1 MDIRLAVLLVEDSE
15 SDSQLIVRLLK
26 KAGYKVVS
34 EQVETAEQMYAALEK
49 CAWDVVISDYS
60 LPQFS
65 GKAALELL
73 QEKQQD
79 IPFIIVSGVIGEE
92 TAVAML
98 KAGAHDYLMKGN
110 LERLVSAIEREL
122 ENVKIRHQR
131 KQADDDLR
139 ESERRYRL
147 SVLELN
153 EAQAIAHMGNWKW
166 DLRNGEISW
175 SDGMYRIFG
184 LDKDSFSGRLGDAIK
199 KVIHPDDLYIVL
211 PANAKAFSDKKQV
224 EYRIILGDG
233 SIRNILARS
242 GDAILDESGNPVF
255 LTGIAQDITERK
267 QEEEKLAQSHDL
279 LTNLAR
285 LVPGVVY
292 QYRLNPDGRSAFPYS
307 SPGMNDIYE
316 VTPEEVRED
325 ATPVFGRLHPD
336 DYNRVAESIQE
347 SARTLDTFYCEFR
360 VILPRQGLRWRGS
373 QAQPER
379 TDDGGTHWYGVISDI
394 TERKQAE
401 DQLRKLSSA
410 VTHSPSAIMITDVDG
425 KIEYVNPNFTT
436 ITGYTS
442 EEILGRN
449 PRILKSGLTSIKV
462 YEELWHALIS
472 GKEWRGEI
480 LNRKKNGDIFWEFAS
495 ISAIT
500 DPLGRITHFV
510 SVTEDISVRKAVE
523 EKIRILNIE
532 LEKLAMTDFLTGLFN
547 RRFFIQR
554 STDEVKRAK
563 RNAEPLALL
572 MLDFDE
578 FKKVNDTYGH
588 ETGDLAL
595 QQVSSV
601 MKASLREID
610 ILGRMGGEEFAV
622 FLPNTS
628 LEEALLLAERVRQ
641 SLENIS
647 FEKTKGILKI
657 TASIGV
663 AAFTDEMSD
672 IDDLIRNAD
681 KALYQAKANGRN
693 SVVAYKEPSNN
704 SSILSPELNND

>member
-1 MDIRLAVLLVEDSE
+1 MNVSLAVLIVEDSE
-15 SDSQLIVRLLK
+15 SDTQLIVRLLK
-26 KAGYKVVS
+26 MAGYDVVS
-34 EQVETAEQMYAALEK
+34 EQVETAEQMCVALEK
-49 CAWDVVISDYS
+49 RAWDVVISDYS

-73 QEKQQD
+73 QEKQQE

-122 ENVKIRHQR
+122 ENTKSRRQR
-131 KQADDDLR
+131 KQADDELR
-139 ESERRYRL
+139 ESERRFRL
-147 SVLELN
+147 SVLDLN
-153 EAQAIAHMGNWKW
+153 EAQMIARMGNWKW
-166 DLRNGEISW
+166 DLRTSEITW

-184 LDKDSFSGRLGDAIK
+184 IDKDSYTGRLGDVIK

-211 PANAKAFSDKKQV
+211 PANAKAFADKKPV
-224 EYRIILGDG
+224 EYRVILADG

-255 LTGIAQDITERK
+255 LTGIAQDITDRK
-267 QEEEKLAQSHDL
+267 QAEDKLRANEERTRLIFETLSEGVALNEIVYDDDGEMIDYKILDVNRAYYDLADFRKGEWVIG
-279 LTNLAR
+279 NLATKLYGMDR
-285 LVPGVVY
+285 ETIKYFWKIHKDTLTTIHSEFTTPTSHRVFNV
-292 QYRLNPDGRSAFPYS
+292 ST
-307 SPGMNDIYE
+307 SPFINNRF
-316 VTPEEVRED
+316 VTS
-325 ATPVFGRLHPD
+325 F
-336 DYNRVAESIQE
+336 Q
-347 SARTLDTFYCEFR
+347 
-360 VILPRQGLRWRGS
+360 
-373 QAQPER
+373 
-379 TDDGGTHWYGVISDI
+379 DI
-394 TERKQAE
+394 TERKRVD

-442 EEILGRN
+442 EEVLGRN
-449 PRILKSGLTSIKV
+449 PRILKSGLTSVKV

-500 DPLGRITHFV
+500 DPSGRITHFV

-578 FKKVNDTYGH
+578 FKKVNDTFGH

-595 QQVSSV
+595 QQVASV
-601 MKASLREID
+601 MSTSLREID

-622 FLPNTS
+622 LLPNTS

-641 SLENIS
+641 SIENIS
-647 FEKTKGILKI
+647 FEKIKGELKI
-657 TASIGV
+657 TASIGA

-672 IDDLIRNAD
+672 IDDLLRNAD
-681 KALYQAKANGRN
+681 WALYQAKSNGRN
-693 SVVAYKEPSNN
+693 RVKKYIKSSNN
-704 SSILSPELNND
+704 SSMLSPELNND

>member
-26 KAGYKVVS
+26 KAGYKVIS

-49 CAWDVVISDYS
+49 RAWDVVISDYS

-73 QEKQQD
+73 KEKQQD

-122 ENVKIRHQR
+122 ENTKSRRQR
-131 KQADDDLR
+131 KQAEDELR
-139 ESERRYRL
+139 ESERRFRL
-147 SVLELN
+147 SVLDLN
-153 EAQAIAHMGNWKW
+153 EAQMIARMGNWKW
-166 DLRNGEISW
+166 DLRTSEITW

-184 LDKDSFSGRLGDAIK
+184 IDKNSYSGRLGDAIK

-211 PANAKAFSDKKQV
+211 PANAKAFADKKPV
-224 EYRIILGDG
+224 EYRVILADG

-255 LTGIAQDITERK
+255 LTGIAQDITEQKLNQNAIIESNERFNNMFERHDAIMLIIESQTGSILVANQAAQK
-267 QEEEKLAQSHDL
+267 FYGYPKSKLCSMSTNDLNTWPPEQVAVERQKAITKNKNYFVFPHRLASGEERIVEVH
-279 LTNLAR
+279 
-285 LVPGVVY
+285 
-292 QYRLNPDGRSAFPYS
+292 S
-307 SPGMNDIYE
+307 SPIMFQDKQ
-316 VTPEEVRED
+316 VL
-325 ATPVFGRLHPD
+325 F
-336 DYNRVAESIQE
+336 SI
-347 SARTLDTFYCEFR
+347 
-360 VILPRQGLRWRGS
+360 I
-373 QAQPER
+373 
-379 TDDGGTHWYGVISDI
+379 HDI
-394 TERKQAE
+394 TDRIKAE
-401 DQLRKLSSA
+401 ELLRKLSSA

-425 KIEYVNPNFTT
+425 NIEYVNPNFTT

-495 ISAIT
+495 ISTIS
-500 DPLGRITHFV
+500 DPSGRITHFV

-523 EKIRILNIE
+523 EKIRVLNSE
-532 LEKLAMTDFLTGLFN
+532 LEQLAMTDFLTGLFN

-578 FKKVNDTYGH
+578 FKKVNDTFGH

-595 QQVSSV
+595 QQVASV
-601 MKASLREID
+601 MSTSLREID

-622 FLPNTS
+622 LLPNTS

-641 SLENIS
+641 SIENIS
-647 FEKTKGILKI
+647 FEKIKGELKI

-663 AAFTDEMSD
+663 ASFTDEMSD

-681 KALYQAKANGRN
+681 NALYQAKANGRN
-693 SVVAYKEPSNN
+693 CVVAYNKSSNN
-704 SSILSPELNND
+704 SSMLSPELNND

>member
-26 KAGYKVVS
+26 KAGYKVIS
-34 EQVETAEQMYAALEK
+34 EQVETSEQMRAALEK
-49 CAWDVVISDYS
+49 RAWDVVISDYS

-73 QEKQQD
+73 KEKQQD

-122 ENVKIRHQR
+122 ENTKSRRQR
-131 KQADDDLR
+131 KQAEDELR
-139 ESERRYRL
+139 ESERRFRL
-147 SVLELN
+147 SVLDLN
-153 EAQAIAHMGNWKW
+153 EAQMIARMGNWKW
-166 DLRNGEISW
+166 DLRTSEITW

-184 LDKDSFSGRLGDAIK
+184 IDKNSYSGRLGDAIK
-199 KVIHPDDLYIVL
+199 KVIHPDDLHIVL
-211 PANAKAFSDKKQV
+211 PANSKAFAEKKPV
-224 EYRIILGDG
+224 EYRIILADG

-242 GDAILDESGNPVF
+242 GDAILDENGSPVF
-255 LTGIAQDITERK
+255 LTGIAQDITDRK
-267 QEEEKLAQSHDL
+267 QAEEAQTSMAAMLHRTGEIARIGGWELDLATNKVVFSQEALLINEVDPLVGLTLEQAFDRVDPKYRPILQSAVQAAINNGTPFDLDLPMITTKKRHIWARTQGQAITENGKIVKLA
-279 LTNLAR
+279 
-285 LVPGVVY
+285 GVF
-292 QYRLNPDGRSAFPYS
+292 Q
-307 SPGMNDIYE
+307 
-316 VTPEEVRED
+316 
-325 ATPVFGRLHPD
+325 
-336 DYNRVAESIQE
+336 
-347 SARTLDTFYCEFR
+347 
-360 VILPRQGLRWRGS
+360 
-373 QAQPER
+373 
-379 TDDGGTHWYGVISDI
+379 DI

-401 DQLRKLSSA
+401 EQLRKLSSA

-425 KIEYVNPNFTT
+425 NIEYVNPNFTT

-495 ISAIT
+495 ISTIS
-500 DPLGRITHFV
+500 DPSGRITHFV

-523 EKIRILNIE
+523 EKIRVLNSE
-532 LEKLAMTDFLTGLFN
+532 LEQLAMTDFLTGLFN

-578 FKKVNDTYGH
+578 FKKVNDTFGH
-588 ETGDLAL
+588 ETGDLVL
-595 QQVSSV
+595 QQVASV
-601 MKASLREID
+601 MSTSLREID

-622 FLPNTS
+622 LLPNTS

-641 SLENIS
+641 SIENIS
-647 FEKTKGILKI
+647 FEKSKGLLKI

-681 KALYQAKANGRN
+681 NALYQAKANGRN
-693 SVVAYKEPSNN
+693 CVVAYNKSSNN
-704 SSILSPELNND
+704 SSMLSPELNND

>member
-1 MDIRLAVLLVEDSE
+1 MNVSLAVLIVEDSE
-15 SDSQLIVRLLK
+15 SDTQLIVRLLK
-26 KAGYKVVS
+26 MAGYDVVS
-34 EQVETAEQMYAALEK
+34 EQVETAEQMCVALEK
-49 CAWDVVISDYS
+49 RAWDVVISDYS

-73 QEKQQD
+73 EEKQQD

-122 ENVKIRHQR
+122 ENTKSRRQR
-131 KQADDDLR
+131 KQADDELR
-139 ESERRYRL
+139 ESERRFRL
-147 SVLELN
+147 SVLDLN
-153 EAQAIAHMGNWKW
+153 EAQMIARMGNWKW
-166 DLRNGEISW
+166 DLRTSEITW

-184 LDKDSFSGRLGDAIK
+184 IDKDSYSGRLGDVIK

-211 PANAKAFSDKKQV
+211 PANAKAFADKKQV

-255 LTGIAQDITERK
+255 LTGIAQDITEQKLNQNAIIESNERFNNMFERHDVIMLIIESQTGSILNANQAAQK
-267 QEEEKLAQSHDL
+267 FYGYPKSKLCSMSTNDLNTWPPEQVAVERQKAITKNKNYFVFPHRLASGEERIVEVH
-279 LTNLAR
+279 
-285 LVPGVVY
+285 
-292 QYRLNPDGRSAFPYS
+292 S
-307 SPGMNDIYE
+307 SPIMFQDKQ
-316 VTPEEVRED
+316 VL
-325 ATPVFGRLHPD
+325 F
-336 DYNRVAESIQE
+336 SI
-347 SARTLDTFYCEFR
+347 
-360 VILPRQGLRWRGS
+360 I
-373 QAQPER
+373 
-379 TDDGGTHWYGVISDI
+379 HDI
-394 TERKQAE
+394 TDRIKAE
-401 DQLRKLSSA
+401 ELLRKLSSA
-410 VTHSPSAIMITDVDG
+410 VTHSPSAIIITDVDG
-425 KIEYVNPNFTT
+425 KIEYVNTNFTT

-442 EEILGRN
+442 EEVLGRN
-449 PRILKSGLTSIKV
+449 PRILKSGLTSVKV

-500 DPLGRITHFV
+500 DPSGRITHFV

-563 RNAEPLALL
+563 RNAEPMALL

-578 FKKVNDTYGH
+578 FKKVNDIFGH

-595 QQVSSV
+595 QQVASV
-601 MKASLREID
+601 MSTSLREID

-622 FLPNTS
+622 LLPNTS

-641 SLENIS
+641 SIENIS
-647 FEKTKGILKI
+647 FEKIKGELKI

-663 AAFTDEMSD
+663 ASFTDEMSD
-672 IDDLIRNAD
+672 IDDLLRNAD
-681 KALYQAKANGRN
+681 WALYQAKSNGRN
-693 SVVAYKEPSNN
+693 RVKKYIKSSNN
-704 SSILSPELNND
+704 SSMLSPELNND

>member
-26 KAGYKVVS
+26 KAGYKVIS

-49 CAWDVVISDYS
+49 RAWDVVISDYS

-73 QEKQQD
+73 KEKQQD

-122 ENVKIRHQR
+122 ENTKSRRQR
-131 KQADDDLR
+131 KQAEDELR
-139 ESERRYRL
+139 ESERRFRL
-147 SVLELN
+147 SVLDLN
-153 EAQAIAHMGNWKW
+153 EAQMIARMGNWKW
-166 DLRNGEISW
+166 DLRTSEITW

-184 LDKDSFSGRLGDAIK
+184 IDKNSYSGRLGDAIK

-211 PANAKAFSDKKQV
+211 PANAKAFADKKPV
-224 EYRIILGDG
+224 EYRIILADG

-242 GDAILDESGNPVF
+242 GDAILDENGSPVF
-255 LTGIAQDITERK
+255 LTGIAQDITDRK
-267 QEEEKLAQSHDL
+267 QAEEAQTSMAAMLHRTGEIARIGGWELDLATNKMFFSQEALLINEVDPLAGLTLEQAFDRVDPKYRPILQSAVQAAINNGTPFDLDLPMITTKKRHIWGRTQGQAITENGKIVKLA
-279 LTNLAR
+279 
-285 LVPGVVY
+285 GVFQV
-292 QYRLNPDGRSAFPYS
+292 
-307 SPGMNDIYE
+307 
-316 VTPEEVRED
+316 
-325 ATPVFGRLHPD
+325 
-336 DYNRVAESIQE
+336 
-347 SARTLDTFYCEFR
+347 
-360 VILPRQGLRWRGS
+360 
-373 QAQPER
+373 
-379 TDDGGTHWYGVISDI
+379 I

-401 DQLRKLSSA
+401 EQLRKLSSA

-425 KIEYVNPNFTT
+425 NIEYVNPNFTT

-495 ISAIT
+495 ISTIS
-500 DPLGRITHFV
+500 DPSGRITHFV

-523 EKIRILNIE
+523 EKIRVLNSE
-532 LEKLAMTDFLTGLFN
+532 LEQLAMTDFLTGLFN

-578 FKKVNDTYGH
+578 FKKVNDTFGH

-595 QQVSSV
+595 QQVASV
-601 MKASLREID
+601 MSTSLREID

-622 FLPNTS
+622 LLPNTS

-641 SLENIS
+641 SIENIS
-647 FEKTKGILKI
+647 FEKSKGLLKI

-681 KALYQAKANGRN
+681 NALYQAKANGRN
-693 SVVAYKEPSNN
+693 CVVAYNKSSNN
-704 SSILSPELNND
+704 SSMLSPELNND